1 MKTNNINALLNDIE
15 KFSNY
20 LNRYMTRAIGAQDAL
35 GIPGTRI
42 LNRILGYV
50 GKVRKDVEA
59 IEALI
64 KGARPLMETENEIQ
78 SLKQNIAALESEKK
92 SLSHRIDR
100 LTLNA
105 EHHQNK
111 ARQAQQKLSA
121 LTIAHNK
128 RCAENISH

>member
-1 MKTNNINALLNDIE
+1 MKTNNVNALLNDIE
-15 KFSNY
+15 KFNNY

-59 IEALI
+59 LI
-64 KGARPLMETENEIQ
+64 KGARPLMETESEIE
-78 SLKQNIAALESEKK
+78 SLKQKIASLESEKK

-111 ARQAQQKLSA
+111 ARQAQQKLST